1 MMPFGCNGRHLTFR
15 LSQGV
20 FVKRFAVSA
29 LSGLVPLLALVLS
42 GCGGSSTPP
51 IAVALTSS
59 AGGIDQAQT
68 ASLTASVTND
78 SKNAGVQWSVSGGGT
93 LSGQTTISATYNAP
107 ASVTSAFT
115 ATVTATSVTDAT
127 KSATVQIKVNPLPT
141 ITTASLPTATA
152 GTAYSVALV
161 VTGGTSPFTWTITS
175 GSLPAGLSL
184 SSGGVIAGTP
194 TGAGS
199 GSVTFQVKDA
209 AGNSASQALT
219 VTVNPPP
226 ALIIT
231 TTSLPNGTN
240 GTPYSQTLQATGGV
254 PSYKWSITAGSLPA
268 GLSLSS
274 AGVISGTPSG
284 TVSSTS
290 NFTVTVTDS
299 QTPTAATKNANLSI
313 TVIQPPLSVTTTS
326 LAGGSIDNV
335 YSQTLQAIGGT
346 PPYTWSISAGSL
358 PTGLSLSNPS
368 AGTISGTPTATGTS
382 SFTVKVTDSAT
393 PTAGTATATLSITI
407 NAALAITTTTLPG
420 GSVSAAYSA
429 TVSATGG
436 AQPYIWSI
444 TSGSLPAGLSINSAS
459 GVISGTPTTTG
470 TSDFTVTATDSES
483 PAVKANAALSI
494 VINSASCPNNSSLT
508 GHYAMLLNGWSSGT
522 TATAAVG
529 SFAADGA
536 GNISG
541 GNLDMNDQGSGP
553 GSGTFTGTYC
563 ISTNNLATIKL
574 TYGGGLS
581 GSNTFAAALNS
592 GGSNGNIIFY
602 DNSDLK
608 ASGLLRQQDTTAFS
622 TSKIN
627 GNYAF
632 GLVGAGGT
640 RYAIAG
646 EFTANGG
653 STLTGEFDSDI
664 YLTGHANATL
674 SSSNFSVAS
683 NGRGTAAITFTG
695 QNTLNFIFYVV
706 SASELLVMEDGST
719 GDPLL
724 AGQVLQQTG
733 TFTDASL
740 DGIGVAEIE
749 SLSNGT
755 TASATAGLV
764 TTNGTG
770 SSISF
775 SEDQN
780 LGGTIS
786 SLNQSGSYS
795 TATNGR
801 VTLSL
806 TGELT
811 PPIFYLISP
820 NRAFVV
826 GTNPLAVDFGMMEP
840 QSGSNFTNSSLT
852 GAYLGGSLQ
861 PVDASVSQ
869 NVGDLQAN
877 GAGALTGTLNQNGS
891 GGTSTNNIT
900 DTYTVSSNGRVVVS
914 QSGAQVGILY
924 VISTTQ
930 FVFLPAST
938 SDTNPTLS
946 EFQH

>member
-1 MMPFGCNGRHLTFR
+1 
-15 LSQGV
+15 
-20 FVKRFAVSA
+20 
-29 LSGLVPLLALVLS
+29 
-42 GCGGSSTPP
+42 
-51 IAVALTSS
+51 
-59 AGGIDQAQT
+59 
-68 ASLTASVTND
+68 
-78 SKNAGVQWSVSGGGT
+78 
-93 LSGQTTISATYNAP
+93 
-107 ASVTSAFT
+107 
-115 ATVTATSVTDAT
+115 
-127 KSATVQIKVNPLPT
+127 
-141 ITTASLPTATA
+141 
-152 GTAYSVALV
+152 
-161 VTGGTSPFTWTITS
+161 
-175 GSLPAGLSL
+175 
-184 SSGGVIAGTP
+184 
-194 TGAGS
+194 
-199 GSVTFQVKDA
+199 
-209 AGNSASQALT
+209 
-219 VTVNPPP
+219 
-226 ALIIT
+226 
-231 TTSLPNGTN
+231 
-240 GTPYSQTLQATGGV
+240 
-254 PSYKWSITAGSLPA
+254 
-268 GLSLSS
+268 
-274 AGVISGTPSG
+274 
-284 TVSSTS
+284 
-290 NFTVTVTDS
+290 
-299 QTPTAATKNANLSI
+299 
-313 TVIQPPLSVTTTS
+313 
-326 LAGGSIDNV
+326 
-335 YSQTLQAIGGT
+335 
-346 PPYTWSISAGSL
+346 
-358 PTGLSLSNPS
+358 
-368 AGTISGTPTATGTS
+368 
-382 SFTVKVTDSAT
+382 
-393 PTAGTATATLSITI
+393 
-407 NAALAITTTTLPG
+407 
-420 GSVSAAYSA
+420 
-429 TVSATGG
+429 
-436 AQPYIWSI
+436 
-444 TSGSLPAGLSINSAS
+444 
-459 GVISGTPTTTG
+459 
-470 TSDFTVTATDSES
+470 
-483 PAVKANAALSI
+483 
-494 VINSASCPNNSSLT
+494 
-508 GHYAMLLNGWSSGT
+508 MLLNGWSSGT

-602 DNSDLK
+602 DDSDLK

-640 RYAIAG
+640 RYAMAG